1 MIGKVS
7 IGKSLFHCLSYCLE
21 DKRKLSAEEKEKL
34 SEGDGV
40 QHLNRA
46 EVLTYNLCYGDK
58 KELADQFRE
67 VRKLSRRTEKP
78 ALHLTLRLAPGE
90 SLSRA
95 ELTEIG
101 RKCAEEFGVSDHQY
115 VCILH
120 KDTKEQHIHL
130 VANRVGFDGK
140 AAKDGNNYRRMAA
153 LCRRLEKEYNLKQ
166 VLSPKAFL
174 SPEERRLPR
183 RDQRKEKLRNDIR
196 DTLEKV
202 KDYPAF
208 ERAMKSLGY
217 QVLKG
222 RGIAFIDDKKV
233 RTKGSEVG
241 FSLMKIEKILRLK
254 AEISAKEK
262 IYEAREKWKD
272 TPRPDSINRIISHDD
287 RQGMPFAL
295 VALEAL
301 KDTLDFLLSPPQGE
315 EYNAPPLTPRK
326 KKKRKKPQQHL

>member
-7 IGKSLFHCLSYCLE
+7 IGKSLYHCLSYCLE
-21 DKRKLSAEEKEKL
+21 DKRKLSAEEKKKL

-40 QHLNRA
+40 QHQNRA
-46 EVLTYNLCYGDK
+46 EVLAYNLCYGDK

-90 SLSRA
+90 QLSRSQ
-95 ELTEIG
+95 LTEIG
-101 RKCAEEFGVSDHQY
+101 SKCAEEFGVADHQY

-120 KDTKEQHIHL
+120 KDTKEQHIHI

-140 AAKDGNNYRRMAA
+140 AAKDGNNYRRMAT

-174 SPEERRLPR
+174 SPEERNLPR
-183 RDQRKEKLRNDIR
+183 HDQRKEKLKHDIR
-196 DTLEKV
+196 DTLQQV

-208 ERAMKSLGY
+208 ERVMKKLGY
-217 QVLKG
+217 QILKG

-241 FSLMKIEKILRLK
+241 FSLMKIEKILHLK
-254 AEISAKEK
+254 EEISAKERIYKEHKNRSDIPK
-262 IYEAREKWKD
+262 IFTLTQQVSSETRQE
-272 TPRPDSINRIISHDD
+272 TPSEFMVI
-287 RQGMPFAL
+287 
-295 VALEAL
+295 EAL
-301 KDTLDFLLSPPQGE
+301 TKTLDLLLSPPPGE
-315 EYNAPPLTPRK
+315 EYDNPPPRLQK
-326 KKKRKKPQQHL
+326 RKKRKRRPQQS